1 MDKWRIQVW
10 PADPEGRI
18 YEKTLV
24 LTDEQARKI
33 AERLFSM
40 HNKRKIVDFRLD
52 RWSGDDLEMVTGVL
66 DKMEAGKAY

>member
-1 MDKWRIQVW
+1 MDKWRIEVW
-10 PADPEGRI
+10 PVGPEGRI

-40 HNKRKIVDFRLD
+40 HNQRKIIDFRLD
-52 RWSGDDLEMVTGVL
+52 RWSGDDMEMVTSVL
-66 DKMEAGKAY
+66 DKMEAG